1 MIHVF
6 FVPGMFG
13 SMVEMSLRCFTNI
26 DSGIEPLIAEDGS
39 CHTYAKN
46 FHVTDIDKLHDFY
59 TARDVKITTPIYP
72 WNTKHLDQIL
82 PMFAEKF
89 ESWHQ
94 DSKILIYAPNQK
106 WAEINMLFQYHKIA
120 LNLKR
125 TLEIFGGK
133 TNIDNIQNWNT
144 NYTHW
149 SQMQSWEY
157 REWLSL
163 FYPSWIQEWIVSPK
177 LVTKDFLVISNKEIL
192 ESMSATLHKIFD
204 HCHAALIKPIMDF
217 CQTYVAKQKYVLQE
231 YSLIETILEY
241 TINERPLTWQPI
253 SVVGEAILQQKF
265 RQQGYEWYCDGLNVL
280 PTNTRDF
287 QNIIFLDSKGKQ

>member
-13 SMVEMSLRCFTNI
+13 SMIEMSLRGLTDI
-26 DSGIEPLIAEDGS
+26 DDGVEPLIAENGS
-39 CHTYAKN
+39 CHVYTKD
-46 FHVTDIDKLHDFY
+46 FHVTDIDQFCSICTD
-59 TARDVKITTPIYP
+59 RDVKITTPIYP

-82 PMFAEKF
+82 PIFAEKF

-106 WAEINMLFQYHKIA
+106 WAEINMLFQYYKIS
-120 LNLKR
+120 LGLGR
-125 TLEIFGGK
+125 GLEIFGGN
-133 TNIDNIQNWNT
+133 TNTHNIQNWNN

-163 FYPSWIQEWIVSPK
+163 FYPVWIQEWVVSPK
-177 LVTKDFLVISNKEIL
+177 LVTTDFLVISNKEIL
-192 ESMSATLHKIFD
+192 ESMSATLHKIFN
-204 HCHAALIKPIMDF
+204 HCRATVIKPIMDF
-217 CQTYVAKQKYVLQE
+217 CQNYVSKQKYVLQE
-231 YSLIETILEY
+231 YSLIETIVEY
-241 TINERPLTWQPI
+241 TINRRALTWQPI
-253 SVVGEAILQQKF
+253 SLVGEAILQQKF
-265 RQQGYEWYCDGLNVL
+265 RQQGYEWYCDGLDLL